1 MLKNMENKLLF
12 TEEQI
17 AQRIARVAKEIAR
30 DYQGQTLVVI
40 GILKGAFVIT
50 ADLVRALYKAGD
62 VDIEVSFLMLKS
74 YYESTRDPKDIQ
86 LVMDSDLDPRGRH
99 VLIVDDV
106 FDTGKSF
113 AFLDLHIR
121 EKGATSVAA
130 FALLAKPD
138 RHEVVYRPKH
148 IGFNVGNVWVEGYG
162 MDSIEKGR
170 GNPSVIGKDHE

>member
-1 MLKNMENKLLF
+1 MGNKTLL
-12 TEEQI
+12 TEVQI
-17 AQRIARVAKEIAR
+17 ANRISDLAQEIAR
-30 DYQGQTLVVI
+30 DYQGQTLVIV

-62 VDIEVSFLMLKS
+62 VDVEVSFLMLKS

-113 AFLDLHIR
+113 AFLDNHIR
-121 EKGATSVAA
+121 EKGATSVNA

-138 RHEVVYRPKH
+138 RHEVVYRPKYV
-148 IGFNVGNVWVEGYG
+148 GFTIENVWVEGYG

-170 GNPSVIGKDHE
+170 GNPNVIGKDHE